1 MAFQEEMFAPVSA
14 TSSPAP
20 VWWRYDSGA
29 DNQLAVETA
38 GYFDFAEV
46 WQKAATGDVITCVM
60 SDATVI
66 YKLTVVNNVA
76 TGSVTLSTGTE
87 IL

>member
-1 MAFQEEMFAPVSA
+1 MAFQEETFAPVSA

-29 DNQLAVETA
+29 DNQATVETA
-38 GYFDFAEV
+38 GYFDFADV
-46 WQKAATGDVITCVM
+46 WQKAQTGDVMTCVM
-60 SDATVI
+60 SDATFI
-66 YKLTVVNNVA
+66 YKLTVVDNVA
-76 TGSVTLSTGTE
+76 TGSVTLSVGTE